1 MIPLFGVDRQ
11 TARLRPAL
19 DAAFAR
25 VMDHGKFILGPEVEA
40 FEAQLAAHAGAEI
53 AVGVSSGWDALYVAL
68 AGEGIGPGDAV
79 FVPAF
84 TFTAT
89 ADAVIVCGATPV
101 FVDVD
106 PRTFD
111 MDAEALRAAVARV
124 WDEGRLTPRAVIP
137 VDLFGL
143 PADYAAIAA
152 VAEDQPEPLAV
163 IADAAQSYGGEA
175 GGRRVGT
182 LAPMTCLS
190 FYPTKP
196 LGGVGDGGA
205 ILTDDPDRAA
215 RWRSIRNCGRGPDGL
230 QHAHV
235 GPTARLDT
243 LQAAALSVKLAG
255 FDAELARKRAVA
267 AAYDAALAGVVDT
280 PAVPA
285 GRRSAWAL
293 YTVLTDRRDALR
305 AALAAAGIGCAVYYP
320 QPLHRHPA
328 FAGLAPAEGTLS
340 VAESL
345 SARVLSLPM
354 HAELTDDEVSRV
366 CAAVVG
372 ALGA

>member
-19 DAAFAR
+19 DAAFAA
-25 VMDHGKFILGPEVEA
+25 VLDHGRFILGPEVEA
-40 FEAQLAAHAGAEI
+40 FEAALAAHAGALH

-111 MDAEALRAAVARV
+111 MDPQALRDAIARV
-124 WDEGRLTPRAVIP
+124 WAEGLLTPRAVMP

-143 PADYAAIAA
+143 PADYPAIAA
-152 VAEDQPEPLAV
+152 VAADQPESLTV
-163 IADAAQSYGGEA
+163 IADSAQSFGGGA
-175 GGRRVGT
+175 DGRRVGA
-182 LAPMTCLS
+182 LAPITCLS

-205 ILTDDPDRAA
+205 ILTDDADRAA

-255 FDAELARKRAVA
+255 FEAELARKRAIA
-267 AAYDAALAGVVDT
+267 AAYDAALAGLVDT
-280 PAVPA
+280 PLIPE
-285 GRRSAWAL
+285 GRSSAWAL
-293 YTVLTDRRDALR
+293 YTVLSDRRDALR
-305 AALAAAGIGCAVYYP
+305 AALSAAGVGCAVYYAK
-320 QPLHRHPA
+320 PLHLHPA
-328 FAGLAPAEGTLS
+328 FAGLAPEGSLP

-345 SARVLSLPM
+345 ASRVLSLPM
-354 HAELTDDEVSRV
+354 HAELTDAEVESV
-366 CAAVVG
+366 CAAVAAG
-372 ALGA
+372 LGA

>member
-11 TARLRPAL
+11 TARLRPDL
-19 DAAFAR
+19 TAAMAR
-25 VMDHGKFILGPEVEA
+25 VLEHGKFILGPEVEA
-40 FEAQLAAHAGAEI
+40 FEAALAAHAGARI

-68 AGEGIGPGDAV
+68 AGEGVGPGDAV

-89 ADAVIVCGATPV
+89 ADAVVVCGATPV

-106 PRTFD
+106 PRTFA
-111 MDAEALRAAVARV
+111 MDPDALRDAIARI
-124 WDEGRLTPRAVIP
+124 WDEGRLTPRAVMP

-143 PADYAAIAA
+143 PADYPALAA
-152 VAEDQPEPLAV
+152 VAEDQPEPLTV
-163 IADAAQSYGGEA
+163 IADAAQSFGGEA
-175 GGRRVGT
+175 GGRCVGA
-182 LAPMTCLS
+182 LAPITCLS

-205 ILTDDPDRAA
+205 ILTDDAERAA

-255 FDAELARKRAVA
+255 FDAELARKREIA
-267 AAYDAALAGVVDT
+267 AAYDAALAGLVDT
-280 PAVPA
+280 PLVPA

-293 YTVLTDRRDALR
+293 YTVLSDRRDLLR
-305 AALAAAGIGCAVYYP
+305 ARLAEAGVASAVYYS

-328 FAGLAPAEGTLS
+328 FTGLAPADGTLP

-345 SARVLSLPM
+345 AGRVLSLPM
-354 HAELTDDEVSRV
+354 HAELTDDEVGRV
-366 CAAVVG
+366 CAAVTA
-372 ALGA
+372 ALG

>member
-19 DAAFAR
+19 DAALAR
-25 VMDHGKFILGPEVEA
+25 VLDHGKFILGPEVEA
-40 FEAQLAAHAGAEI
+40 FEAELAAFAGAKI

-68 AGEGIGPGDAV
+68 AGERIGPGDAV

-106 PRTFD
+106 PRSFD
-111 MDAEALRAAVARV
+111 MDPQALAAAIART

-152 VAEDQPEPLAV
+152 VTEDQPEPLVV
-163 IADAAQSYGGEA
+163 IADAAQSFGGES
-175 GGRRVGT
+175 GGRRVGA

-196 LGGVGDGGA
+196 LGGIGDGGA
-205 ILTDDPDRAA
+205 ILTDDPERAA
-215 RWRSIRNCGRGPDGL
+215 RWRSIRNCGRGADGL

-255 FDAELARKRAVA
+255 FEAELARKREVA
-267 AAYDAALAGVVDT
+267 AAYDAALAGLLDT
-280 PAVPA
+280 PLIPL

-293 YTVLTDRRDALR
+293 YTVLSDRRDLLR
-305 AALAAAGIGCAVYYP
+305 AKLAEAGVGCAVYYP

-328 FAGLAPAEGTLS
+328 FTGFAPAPGTLP

-345 SARVLSLPM
+345 SGRVLSLPM
-354 HAELTDDEVSRV
+354 HAELTDAEVGRV
-366 CAAVVG
+366 CAAVAA
-372 ALGA
+372 ALR